1 MIDSPQALKV
11 NELPTHPLMILGAS
25 ITIIGEPTSNFDFE
39 FESSHFTLNLDFE
52 LLLLLL
58 CGSQNKTYL

>member
-1 MIDSPQALKV
+1 MNDSHLALKI
-11 NELPTHPLMILGAS
+11 NKLPTHPLMILRAS
-25 ITIIGEPTSNFDFE
+25 ITIIGEPNSNFDFE